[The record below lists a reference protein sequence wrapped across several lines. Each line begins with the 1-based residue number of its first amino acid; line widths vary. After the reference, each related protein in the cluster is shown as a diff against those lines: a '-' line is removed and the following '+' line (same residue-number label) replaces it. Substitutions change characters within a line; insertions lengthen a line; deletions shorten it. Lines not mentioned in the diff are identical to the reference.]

1 MKNVIMKK
9 KNVKV
14 AWCCSKHDM
23 TSEQSSV
30 LAELCGVTVEEM
42 EIIHLPI
49 VWNSSGHPYDD
60 VRENIK
66 KWKEVYEM
74 CDIVAG
80 VFPPVAMES
89 LAAFRNTE
97 EDYGYSRCVFT
108 PISSVMRITLG
119 GKTIKRFVFH
129 RWMEV

>member
-1 MKNVIMKK
+1 MKK
-9 KNVKV
+9 KMGTV
-14 AWCCSKHDM
+14 AWCCAKHEM
-23 TSEQSSV
+23 TTEQASS

-42 EIIHLPI
+42 EIVHLPI
-49 VWNSSGHPYDD
+49 VWNSSEHPYDD

-80 VFPPVAMES
+80 VFPPVAMEALSS
-89 LAAFRNTE
+89 LRVSDENF
-97 EDYGYSRCVFT
+97 GYSKCVFT
-108 PISSVMRITLG
+108 PISSVMRVTLG
-119 GKTIKRFVFH
+119 GKTIKRLVFH